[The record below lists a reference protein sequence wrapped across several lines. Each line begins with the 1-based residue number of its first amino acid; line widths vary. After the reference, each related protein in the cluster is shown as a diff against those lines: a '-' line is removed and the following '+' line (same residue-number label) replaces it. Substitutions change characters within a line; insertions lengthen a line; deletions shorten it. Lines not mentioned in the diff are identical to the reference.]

1 METLNLLLNH
11 TAVRDAAGIKSPKH
25 TLYYKLENWKV
36 QGGLLVQRQKEIKQK
51 RKADQEKKLSQQ
63 KSRDAAEQIYKV
75 IPDSLFG
82 DLVTDMSLSSAGH
95 AHTLPN
101 MKHDKRNCTN
111 CSFTL
116 PHAV

>member
-1 METLNLLLNH
+1 M
-11 TAVRDAAGIKSPKH
+11 
-25 TLYYKLENWKV
+25 
-36 QGGLLVQRQKEIKQK
+36 QRQKEIKQK
-51 RKADQEKKLSQQ
+51 RNADQEKRQLSQQ

-75 IPDSLFG
+75 IPDSLLG
-82 DLVTDMSLSSAGH
+82 DLVTDMSLYSAGH